1 MIDVSEERNQYL
13 DELIQMAQ
21 DSLEE
26 IEDEASEIK
35 RKIAKSQVLIEI
47 AKLKKMP
54 YEEENARLLLYEN
67 EFEKFCEKNGDKEK
81 ELQQNIEMFRG
92 LKV

>member
-26 IEDEASEIK
+26 LEDKAAEIK
-35 RKIAKSQVLIEI
+35 RKMARSQVLIEI
-47 AKLKKMP
+47 AKLKNRP
-54 YEEENARLLLYEN
+54 YEDENARLQAYEK
-67 EFEKFCEKNGDKEK
+67 EFEKFCGENREKEK
-81 ELQQNIEMFRG
+81 ELQRNIEMFRG

>member
-1 MIDVSEERNQYL
+1 MVDVSEERNQYL

-26 IEDEASEIK
+26 IEDEAAEIK
-35 RKIAKSQVLIEI
+35 RKIAKSQVSIEI
-47 AKLKKMP
+47 AKLKKIP
-54 YEEENARLLLYEN
+54 YEDENARLLAYEK
-67 EFEKFCEKNGDKEK
+67 EFEKFCEKNEDKEK
-81 ELQQNIEMFRG
+81 ELQQNIEMFRD